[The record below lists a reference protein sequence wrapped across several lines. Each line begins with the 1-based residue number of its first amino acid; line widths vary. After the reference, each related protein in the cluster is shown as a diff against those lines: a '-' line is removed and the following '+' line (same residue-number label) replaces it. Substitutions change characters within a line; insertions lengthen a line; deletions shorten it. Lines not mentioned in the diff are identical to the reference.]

1 MDAVCYGGV
10 CLHPAGLRVVGAGA
24 GAAVRAVVSTSLQDA
39 AARSM
44 QLVVEPAVLHL
55 QQLHLARVYTRD
67 STLHITHITNRGMEY

>member
-44 QLVVEPAVLHL
+44 
-55 QQLHLARVYTRD
+55 
-67 STLHITHITNRGMEY
+67 